1 VSSGVTPQTIAISV
15 NGEIRQIQPE
25 LTIHQ
30 LLSELQLPPE
40 RVAVELDKRII
51 NKRDWAAT
59 RFAPGAQLEIVQFV
73 GGG

>member
-1 VSSGVTPQTIAISV
+1 MTSDSRAQAIAISV
-15 NGEIRQIQPE
+15 NGEARQVSAE

-30 LLSELQLPPE
+30 LLSELEVPAE
-40 RVAVELDKRII
+40 RVAIELDKRIV

-59 RFAPGAQLEIVQFV
+59 KLHPGAQIEIVQFV